1 MKGAK
6 TMRTINTFES
16 VISKVHQMSENYFD
30 ETIPVTDMMFHSI
43 DRMWISGKEV
53 EVLPSA
59 QRLFANRLRVPH
71 SYLVRC
77 PSELQ
82 AENLNHWIRE
92 EREKRETLFCR
103 FDGDKLRAVFTDRY
117 TAIDH
122 MEILSRMVEYG
133 FSAETEVHY
142 SLDQELFVLKI
153 PDFTRAFGFGGDKI
167 VPGISIANSEVGV
180 LAFEITAYFYRLV
193 CSNGLI
199 AKTAIASRFRHVSR
213 KALEE
218 FPDLLRQVIY
228 ESEHSQRRLEIST
241 QTRLD
246 NPLSTIGSF
255 NRQFT
260 LTQKEAEAVQQ
271 AWAIEQG
278 FTMFEVINAYTRAAH
293 EADLTAE
300 ESYKL
305 EHIGGFILSMVKN

>member
-1 MKGAK
+1 
-6 TMRTINTFES
+6 MRKIDTFES
-16 VISKVHQMSENYFD
+16 VIGKVNEMSANHFD
-30 ETIPVTDMMFHSI
+30 ETIPVTDMLFHSLTS
-43 DRMWISGKEV
+43 MWISGKEV

-77 PSELQ
+77 PAELQ

-92 EREKRETLFCR
+92 EREKRETMFCR
-103 FDGDKLRAVFTDRY
+103 FDGEKLRAVFTDRY

-133 FSAETEVHY
+133 FSSETEVHY
-142 SLDQELFVLKI
+142 SLDREMLVLKV
-153 PDFTRAFGFGGDKI
+153 PDFTRTFGFGENDRI
-167 VPGISIANSEVGV
+167 VPGISVANSEVGI
-180 LAFEITAYFYRLV
+180 LAFSIEAYFYRLI

-199 AKTAIASRFRHVSR
+199 STVSVASRFRHVSR

-218 FPDLLRQVIY
+218 FPDTLRQVVY
-228 ESEHSQRRLEIST
+228 ESERNQGRFAIST
-241 QTRLD
+241 QSRLD

-255 NRQFT
+255 NRQFNIT
-260 LTQKEAEAVQQ
+260 KKEAEAVQQ
-271 AWAIEQG
+271 AWEIEPG
-278 FTMFEVINAYTRAAH
+278 MTMFHVLGAYTRAAH
-293 EADLTAE
+293 DPVLSAE

-305 EHIGGFILSMVKN
+305 ERIGGVILSLVKE